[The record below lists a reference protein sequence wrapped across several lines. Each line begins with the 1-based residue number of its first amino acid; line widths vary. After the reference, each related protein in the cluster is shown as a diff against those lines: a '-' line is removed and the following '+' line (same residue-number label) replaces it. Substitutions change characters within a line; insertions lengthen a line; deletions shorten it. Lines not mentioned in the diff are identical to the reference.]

1 MGPLTYIDGEGRR
14 VTEPAEPLFS
24 FSLPIWVQPPP
35 FLSRLWLRALRN
47 VFECHAYAKKAK
59 RRTLL
64 TANLARAGLVRRR
77 RGRRAG
83 AKPPSEASRG
93 GGG

>member
-35 FLSRLWLRALRN
+35 FFSRLWLRALRRPRFTPTDPTDVAVSGGN
-47 VFECHAYAKKAK
+47 VFSSTRFGSRM
-59 RRTLL
+59 RR
-64 TANLARAGLVRRR
+64 
-77 RGRRAG
+77 
-83 AKPPSEASRG
+83 
-93 GGG
+93 